1 MIQKVSITLFIVALI
16 FVGCKKEVLDNTE
29 NPFGGGSDDVVVDS
43 VDARRI
49 VGLHRN
55 IFVSRCANPNC
66 HDGSFEPDFR
76 TIESTYQTLVYQ
88 GTIKNDTNNSFDFRV
103 LPGDADASWL
113 VERLITDDDILGKMP
128 LYAVPLS
135 YNEIENVKAWI
146 NAGAPD
152 AAGNTPSFPNLQPE
166 VRYFVAYDTSGV
178 RIDTARVSGWSS
190 SFIVKPNSAFY
201 ILASIQDDS
210 TEIKDLQ
217 VNKLYVSYD
226 KDDFSNAQTFNAT
239 HYNNSLWRI
248 DLSTSQ
254 FNANQT
260 IYFRY
265 EVKDPDH
272 TTTIFHPNE
281 NSPYYY
287 GNNASFIIQ

>member
-1 MIQKVSITLFIVALI
+1 MIQKISITLFIVALI
-16 FVGCKKEVLDNTE
+16 FVGCKKEVLDNAE
-29 NPFGGGSDDVVVDS
+29 NPFGSGSDDVVVDS
-43 VDARRI
+43 VDARSI

-190 SFIVKPNSAFY
+190 AFIVKPNSAFY

-217 VNKLYVSYD
+217 VNKLHVSYD

>member
-1 MIQKVSITLFIVALI
+1 MLKKISIALFISTLVFI
-16 FVGCKKEVLDNTE
+16 GCKKEVLDTTD
-29 NPFGGGSDDVVVDS
+29 NPFVGGSDDVIVDS
-43 VDARRI
+43 VDARSI

-55 IFVSRCANPNC
+55 IFISRCANPNC

-103 LPGDADASWL
+103 LPGNADASWL
-113 VERLITDDDILGKMP
+113 VERLTTDDDTLGRMP
-128 LYAVPLS
+128 LYSVPLS
-135 YNEIENVKAWI
+135 YNQVEDVKAWI

-152 AAGNTPSFPNLQPE
+152 ASGNTPSYPNLQPE

-190 SFIVKPNSAFY
+190 SFTIEQNSAFY
-201 ILASIQDDS
+201 ILASIRDDS
-210 TEIKDLQ
+210 TDIKDLQ
-217 VNKLYVSYD
+217 INKLHVSYD
-226 KDDFSNAQTFNAT
+226 KNDFTNAQTFNAI
-239 HYNNSLWRI
+239 HYYNSLWRI
-248 DLSTSQ
+248 DLTSAQ
-254 FNANQT
+254 FTANQT
-260 IYFRY
+260 VYFRY

-272 TTTIFHPNE
+272 TSTIFHPNE

-287 GNNASFIIQ
+287 VDNASFIVQ

>member
-1 MIQKVSITLFIVALI
+1 MKKEIYIALFLLTLASI
-16 FVGCKKEVLDNTE
+16 GCTKEVLDNTQ
-29 NPFGGGSDDVVVDS
+29 NPFGGESDDVIVDS
-43 VDARRI
+43 LDSRTL

-55 IFVSRCANPNC
+55 IFISRCANPNC

-88 GTIKNDTNNSFDFRV
+88 GTVKNDTNNSFDFRV
-103 LPGDADASWL
+103 LPGNADASWL
-113 VERLITDDDILGKMP
+113 VERLTTDDDILGKMP
-128 LYAVPLS
+128 LYSVPLS
-135 YNEIENVKAWI
+135 YNEVEDVKAWI

-178 RIDTARVSGWSS
+178 RIDTARLSGWSS
-190 SFIVKPNSAFY
+190 SFEVELNSEFY
-201 ILASIQDDS
+201 ILASLSDDS

-217 VNKLYVSYD
+217 INKLHISYD
-226 KDDFSNAQTFNAT
+226 KYDFTNAQTFNAT
-239 HYNNSLWRI
+239 YYYNSRWKI
-248 DLSTSQ
+248 DLSANQ

-272 TTTIFHPNE
+272 ATTIFHPNE

-287 GNNASFIIQ
+287 VDNASFIIQ